1 MRRGTRSARRV
12 GGRRWNVTVMPGRP
26 WVEASVGLR
35 TAQGCWIADMPSCRI
50 APGYPASPPRNALA
64 RARPVGE
71 PAVTRAIG
79 QAFDRRVA
87 AETEILGARGADRP
101 AASLLAQL
109 EQRAAMF
116 VVDRLVVGRR
126 LRLGVQRL
134 EHLILEP
141 WHRSRAASLRDLL
154 SRRASCIAAFFARQ
168 IEAGEFA
175 DDGVAAHPDVAG
187 NFAAGQPGC
196 KTASQEFDAF
206 GGPGGFVGGH
216 VDGPKLRVIAPN
228 FVGLVV
234 VRTAAPRRL
243 PLWRLAIV
251 PDRKQPVLDGEPN
264 AFLDQ
269 GPCDA
274 GNAGAVGA
282 LSHQPFEIGDG
293 RERQRNRN
301 TVGFGFFCGH
311 AKKLAFNGCTEKYL
325 FRVYS
330 DSGWTALSAP
340 GASAY
345 QPRMAPNP
353 TAAPNLFDR

>member
-1 MRRGTRSARRV
+1 MPSLGQYGGAMNDSFAQHWRRRLRRRRVRGRRRTASAARCRAPAARYVSMRRGTRSVRRA

-35 TAQGCWIADMPSCRI
+35 TAQGCWIADMPSCGI

-109 EQRAAMF
+109 EQRAAMI

-196 KTASQEFDAF
+196 KTAFQE
-206 GGPGGFVGGH
+206 V
-216 VDGPKLRVIAPN
+216 
-228 FVGLVV
+228 
-234 VRTAAPRRL
+234 
-243 PLWRLAIV
+243 
-251 PDRKQPVLDGEPN
+251 
-264 AFLDQ
+264 
-269 GPCDA
+269 
-274 GNAGAVGA
+274 
-282 LSHQPFEIGDG
+282 
-293 RERQRNRN
+293 
-301 TVGFGFFCGH
+301 
-311 AKKLAFNGCTEKYL
+311 
-325 FRVYS
+325 
-330 DSGWTALSAP
+330 
-340 GASAY
+340 
-345 QPRMAPNP
+345 
-353 TAAPNLFDR
+353 